1 MNIYGGLGLGIAA
14 PIAYSGNTVGGA
26 SSSKEV
32 DTKPTSGTSAGV
44 ATAHYEPAVSS
55 GSSGRKES
63 DSDGTHMPEYPT
75 KVDVGGGYSDGYTQP
90 KKEDDGFYL
99 PSFDDDGTPHWKEA
113 EAQPQE
119 QEKKLDVAKLLEGTH
134 NEGYK
139 LYDDGEGGLTVDP
152 NSKGGVYYGPG
163 SVKTTAPKSKKQT
176 ATAALPEVSQIYTMD
191 GDDYSIDNTAFA
203 NAQRGTGEDQAAA
216 SIAGGSGGGS
226 KRNSNV
232 NDAIFGGESNKA
244 TPGYSLW

>member
-14 PIAYSGNTVGGA
+14 PIAYAGNTVGGYSSDKVKA
-26 SSSKEV
+26 S
-32 DTKPTSGTSAGV
+32 D
-44 ATAHYEPAVSS
+44 
-55 GSSGRKES
+55 
-63 DSDGTHMPEYPT
+63 DGTHMPEYPS
-75 KVDVGGGYSDGYTQP
+75 KVDVGGGYSDGYAQP
-90 KKEDDGFYL
+90 KKEQDTAPDNGGGGFYI
-99 PSFDDDGTPHWKEA
+99 PSFEDGESTPKWKEA
-113 EAQPQE
+113 EPQPQE
-119 QEKKLDVAKLLEGTH
+119 QEKHLDVAKILEGTH

-163 SVKTTAPKSKKQT
+163 SVKSTAPKAKKQT

>member
-14 PIAYSGNTVGGA
+14 PIAKVSAEPA
-26 SSSKEV
+26 SSSGM
-32 DTKPTSGTSAGV
+32 SGV
-44 ATAHYEPAVSS
+44 AYS
-55 GSSGRKES
+55 GSSTKAS
-63 DSDGTHMPEYPT
+63 DSSSDGTHMPEYPST
-75 KVDVGGGYSDGYTQP
+75 VGGSGGYSEGYAQPKKEIDTAP

-113 EAQPQE
+113 EAPA
-119 QEKKLDVAKLLEGTH
+119 QEKHLDVAKLLEGTH

-152 NSKGGVYYGPG
+152 NSKGGIYYGPG
-163 SVKTTAPKSKKQT
+163 SVKTTAPKAKQQT
-176 ATAALPEVSQIYTMD
+176 ATAALPEVSQIYTMN

>member
-14 PIAYSGNTVGGA
+14 PIAYAGNTVGGYSSDKVKA
-26 SSSKEV
+26 S
-32 DTKPTSGTSAGV
+32 D
-44 ATAHYEPAVSS
+44 
-55 GSSGRKES
+55 
-63 DSDGTHMPEYPT
+63 DGTHMPEYPS
-75 KVDVGGGYSDGYTQP
+75 KVDVGGGYSDGYAQP
-90 KKEDDGFYL
+90 KKEQDTAPDNGGGGFYI
-99 PSFDDDGTPHWKEA
+99 PSFEDGESTPKWKEA
-113 EAQPQE
+113 EPQPQE
-119 QEKKLDVAKLLEGTH
+119 QEKHLDVAKILEGTH

-163 SVKTTAPKSKKQT
+163 SIKTTAPKSKKQT

>member
-14 PIAYSGNTVGGA
+14 PIAYSGNTVGGYSSDKVKA
-26 SSSKEV
+26 S
-32 DTKPTSGTSAGV
+32 D
-44 ATAHYEPAVSS
+44 
-55 GSSGRKES
+55 
-63 DSDGTHMPEYPT
+63 DGTHMPEYPS
-75 KVDVGGGYSDGYTQP
+75 KVDVGGGYSDGYAQP
-90 KKEDDGFYL
+90 KKEQDTAPDNGGGGFYI
-99 PSFDDDGTPHWKEA
+99 PSFEDGESTPKWKEA
-113 EAQPQE
+113 EPQPQE
-119 QEKKLDVAKLLEGTH
+119 QEKHLDVAKILEGTH

-163 SVKTTAPKSKKQT
+163 SVKSTAPKAKKQT

>member
-14 PIAYSGNTVGGA
+14 PIAKVSAEPA
-26 SSSKEV
+26 SSSGM
-32 DTKPTSGTSAGV
+32 SGV
-44 ATAHYEPAVSS
+44 AYS
-55 GSSGRKES
+55 GSSTKVS
-63 DSDGTHMPEYPT
+63 DSSSDGTPMPEYPST
-75 KVDVGGGYSDGYTQP
+75 VGGGYSEGYAQP
-90 KKEDDGFYL
+90 KKEQDTTPKQDDGFYI

-113 EAQPQE
+113 ELQPQE

-163 SVKTTAPKSKKQT
+163 SVKSTAPKAKKQT

-191 GDDYSIDNTAFA
+191 GDDYSIDNSAFA

>member
-1 MNIYGGLGLGIAA
+1 MTLYGGLDFGVAS
-14 PIAYSGNTVGGA
+14 PIAYSGNTVGGY
-26 SSSKEV
+26 SSDKV
-32 DTKPTSGTSAGV
+32 K
-44 ATAHYEPAVSS
+44 SS
-55 GSSGRKES
+55 
-63 DSDGTHMPEYPT
+63 DDGTHMPEYPS
-75 KVDVGGGYSDGYTQP
+75 KVDVGGGQTSDGYAQP
-90 KKEDDGFYL
+90 KKEQDTAPDNGGGGFYI
-99 PSFDDDGTPHWKEA
+99 PSFEDGESTPKWKEA
-113 EAQPQE
+113 EPQPQE
-119 QEKKLDVAKLLEGTH
+119 QEKHLDVAKILEGTH

-163 SVKTTAPKSKKQT
+163 SVKSTAPKAKKQT